1 MISIL
6 KLECSFICRKRNT
19 LLTNTDWSHI
29 YVHAPYCYKIII
41 NSISF
46 MIFDITGDQR
56 NCIKLSIFIPLYQN
70 INIHIL
76 PNVSLLYIFYGT
88 DEENLVDD
96 QELPKL
102 AIIFLSLRD
111 LYILFKGESYKENS
125 KASCS
130 LGLVC

>member
-1 MISIL
+1 
-6 KLECSFICRKRNT
+6 
-19 LLTNTDWSHI
+19 
-29 YVHAPYCYKIII
+29 
-41 NSISF
+41 
-46 MIFDITGDQR
+46 MIFDIIGDQR

-76 PNVSLLYIFYGT
+76 PNVSLLYIFYDT
-88 DEENLVDD
+88 DQENLVDD

-130 LGLVC
+130 LRLVC

>member
-1 MISIL
+1 
-6 KLECSFICRKRNT
+6 
-19 LLTNTDWSHI
+19 
-29 YVHAPYCYKIII
+29 
-41 NSISF
+41 
-46 MIFDITGDQR
+46 MIFDIIGDQR

-76 PNVSLLYIFYGT
+76 PNVALLYIFYGT
-88 DEENLVDD
+88 DQENLVDD

-130 LGLVC
+130 LGLVCWKRTFVVRKLRHSP

>member
-1 MISIL
+1 
-6 KLECSFICRKRNT
+6 
-19 LLTNTDWSHI
+19 
-29 YVHAPYCYKIII
+29 
-41 NSISF
+41 
-46 MIFDITGDQR
+46 MIFDIIGDQR

-76 PNVSLLYIFYGT
+76 LNVSLLYIFYGT
-88 DEENLVDD
+88 DQENLVDD

>member
-1 MISIL
+1 
-6 KLECSFICRKRNT
+6 
-19 LLTNTDWSHI
+19 
-29 YVHAPYCYKIII
+29 
-41 NSISF
+41 
-46 MIFDITGDQR
+46 MIFDIIGDQR

-88 DEENLVDD
+88 DQENLVDD
-96 QELPKL
+96 QVLPKL

>member
-1 MISIL
+1 
-6 KLECSFICRKRNT
+6 
-19 LLTNTDWSHI
+19 
-29 YVHAPYCYKIII
+29 
-41 NSISF
+41 
-46 MIFDITGDQR
+46 MIFDIIGDQH
-56 NCIKLSIFIPLYQN
+56 NYIKLSIFTPLYQN

-76 PNVSLLYIFYGT
+76 PNVSLLYIFNGT
-88 DEENLVDD
+88 DEENLVD

-130 LGLVC
+130 LGLVCWKRTFVVRKLRHSP

>member
-1 MISIL
+1 
-6 KLECSFICRKRNT
+6 
-19 LLTNTDWSHI
+19 
-29 YVHAPYCYKIII
+29 
-41 NSISF
+41 
-46 MIFDITGDQR
+46 MIFDIIGDQH
-56 NCIKLSIFIPLYQN
+56 NYIKLSIFTPLYQN

-76 PNVSLLYIFYGT
+76 PNVSLLYIFNGT
-88 DEENLVDD
+88 DEENLVD

>member
-1 MISIL
+1 MII
-6 KLECSFICRKRNT
+6 
-19 LLTNTDWSHI
+19 D
-29 YVHAPYCYKIII
+29 II
-41 NSISF
+41 
-46 MIFDITGDQR
+46 GDQR
-56 NCIKLSIFIPLYQN
+56 NCIKLSIFISLYQN
-70 INIHIL
+70 INKHIL

>member
-1 MISIL
+1 
-6 KLECSFICRKRNT
+6 
-19 LLTNTDWSHI
+19 
-29 YVHAPYCYKIII
+29 
-41 NSISF
+41 
-46 MIFDITGDQR
+46 MIFDIIGDQR

-88 DEENLVDD
+88 DQENLVDD
-96 QELPKL
+96 PELPKL
-102 AIIFLSLRD
+102 AILSLRD

>member
-1 MISIL
+1 
-6 KLECSFICRKRNT
+6 
-19 LLTNTDWSHI
+19 
-29 YVHAPYCYKIII
+29 
-41 NSISF
+41 
-46 MIFDITGDQR
+46 MIFDIIGDQR

-88 DEENLVDD
+88 DQENLVDD
-96 QELPKL
+96 PELPKL
-102 AIIFLSLRD
+102 AILSLRD

-130 LGLVC
+130 LGLVCWKRTFVVRKLRHLP

>member
-1 MISIL
+1 
-6 KLECSFICRKRNT
+6 
-19 LLTNTDWSHI
+19 
-29 YVHAPYCYKIII
+29 
-41 NSISF
+41 
-46 MIFDITGDQR
+46 MIFDIIGDQR

-88 DEENLVDD
+88 DQENLVDD
-96 QELPKL
+96 PELPKL
-102 AIIFLSLRD
+102 AILSLRD

-130 LGLVC
+130 LGLVCWKRTFVVRKLRHSP

>member
-1 MISIL
+1 
-6 KLECSFICRKRNT
+6 
-19 LLTNTDWSHI
+19 
-29 YVHAPYCYKIII
+29 
-41 NSISF
+41 
-46 MIFDITGDQR
+46 MIFDIIGDQR

-76 PNVSLLYIFYGT
+76 PNVALLYIFYGT
-88 DEENLVDD
+88 DQENLVDD

-111 LYILFKGESYKENS
+111 LYILFKDESYKENS

>member
-1 MISIL
+1 
-6 KLECSFICRKRNT
+6 
-19 LLTNTDWSHI
+19 
-29 YVHAPYCYKIII
+29 
-41 NSISF
+41 
-46 MIFDITGDQR
+46 MIFDIIGDQR

-76 PNVSLLYIFYGT
+76 PNAALLYIFYGT
-88 DEENLVDD
+88 DQENLVDD

-111 LYILFKGESYKENS
+111 LYILFKGESYKQNS

>member
-1 MISIL
+1 
-6 KLECSFICRKRNT
+6 
-19 LLTNTDWSHI
+19 
-29 YVHAPYCYKIII
+29 
-41 NSISF
+41 
-46 MIFDITGDQR
+46 MIFDIIGDQH
-56 NCIKLSIFIPLYQN
+56 NYIKLSIFTPLYQN

-76 PNVSLLYIFYGT
+76 PNVALLYIFYGT
-88 DEENLVDD
+88 DQENLVDD

-130 LGLVC
+130 LGLVCWKRTFVVRKLRHSP